1 MDITFVSG
9 NKNKF
14 NELSDIF
21 SKYNINL
28 KNYNHVLLEIQSI
41 SVEKVIMEKIKHA
54 YYIFQQPIII
64 EDSGLYITT
73 PPMNGFPGALIKN
86 YYECLGLDGI
96 CEKNGGNSA
105 YCETIIGYHNGK
117 NIELFRGTIEGTI
130 AKKPL
135 YGDFGFGWDA
145 IFIPKNNNLSFA
157 QIENKNEISM
167 RKIAAEKLIYHLKKK
182 FTNV

>member
-21 SKYNINL
+21 SKYDITL
-28 KNYNHVLLEIQSI
+28 KNLNHDLLEIQSV
-41 SVEKVIMEKIKHA
+41 SVEKVIRKKLKLA
-54 YYIFQQPIII
+54 YTIFKQPIIV

-105 YCETIIGYHNGK
+105 YCETIIGYHDGK
-117 NIELFRGTIEGTI
+117 NIELFSGTIEGTI
-130 AKKPL
+130 AKQPL

-145 IFIPKNNNLSFA
+145 IFIPKNNHLSFA

-167 RKIAAEKLIYHLKKK
+167 RKIAAEKFINYLKK
-182 FTNV
+182 